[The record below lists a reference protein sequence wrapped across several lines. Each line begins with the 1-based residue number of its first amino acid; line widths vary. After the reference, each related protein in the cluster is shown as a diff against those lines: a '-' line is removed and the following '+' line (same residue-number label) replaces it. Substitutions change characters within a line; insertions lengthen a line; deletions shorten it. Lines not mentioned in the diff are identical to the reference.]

1 MMTQLL
7 CNYLYTCSA
16 SPSRHNSYSM
26 SQCCHDAPLVPPKL
40 WRGDTGQTG
49 AWSQLVQSPLLWE
62 HRHQPP
68 QLHCHHI
75 LTSTVTHL
83 HHRISSLLSLGADIS
98 ALMSYAARLPLLR
111 CHYWCITGVST
122 WDWSPQ
128 CSSGVLPGP
137 RAGPDCAVVVACTV
151 QYRAVHHR
159 TGRLLAD

>member
-26 SQCCHDAPLVPPKL
+26 SHCCHDAPLVPPKL

-62 HRHQPP
+62 QRHQPP
-68 QLHCHHI
+68 QLHCHHL

-83 HHRISSLLSLGADIS
+83 HHRISSLLSLGADVS
-98 ALMSYAARLPLLR
+98 ALMSYAGTAAVSLLVYNWCVHLGLAPTVQQRRVTRAESWARLRGGSSVYSAVP
-111 CHYWCITGVST
+111 CST
-122 WDWSPQ
+122 P
-128 CSSGVLPGP
+128 P
-137 RAGPDCAVVVACTV
+137 
-151 QYRAVHHR
+151 YR
-159 TGRLLAD
+159 

>member
-7 CNYLYTCSA
+7 CNYLHTCSA

-83 HHRISSLLSLGADIS
+83 HHRISSLLSLGADVS
-98 ALMSYAARLPLLR
+98 ALMSYAGTAAVSLLVYNWCVHLGLEPTVQQRRVTRAESWARLRGGSSVYSAVP
-111 CHYWCITGVST
+111 CST
-122 WDWSPQ
+122 P
-128 CSSGVLPGP
+128 P
-137 RAGPDCAVVVACTV
+137 
-151 QYRAVHHR
+151 YR
-159 TGRLLAD
+159 